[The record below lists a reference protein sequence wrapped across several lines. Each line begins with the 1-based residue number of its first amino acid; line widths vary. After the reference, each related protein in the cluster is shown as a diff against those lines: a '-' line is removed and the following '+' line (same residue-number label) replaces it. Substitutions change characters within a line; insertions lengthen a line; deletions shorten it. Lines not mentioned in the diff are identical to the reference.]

1 MWITT
6 ENIFPKI
13 NLQLFYL
20 NKFTSRNN
28 ISVILSDLLFYINV
42 VDKDIRINLINVVNL
57 AKFLIIKASFQKNKE
72 TDI

>member
-6 ENIFPKI
+6 EDIFLKI
-13 NLQLFYL
+13 NYKRFYL
-20 NKFTSRNN
+20 NRFTSRNN

-42 VDKDIRINLINVVNL
+42 ADKNIRTNLINVVNL
-57 AKFLIIKASFQKNKE
+57 AKFLIIKASFQKNKD